1 MGLRPHDLVRLSEPG
16 AVLNADPVPPAG
28 VTPAL
33 AMAPFAVVRR
43 CGAAPP
49 GMVPVGVRGRTRS
62 ERFAAQV
69 PVAAI
74 AGCLAPERLAVER
87 AWEQARRRASVPAL
101 AALAAAAPWLDALG
115 LPWGPVGGIGFELAT
130 GIPVL
135 TAASDVDLLVR
146 AAGPLDLGKLRAL
159 AARLATMPARF
170 DVQLELDAGAVALAE
185 VCREIRG
192 TVLLRTARGPRLV
205 AWPGP

>member
-1 MGLRPHDLVRLSEPG
+1 MGLRPHDLVRLSKPG
-16 AVLNADPVPPAG
+16 AVLNVHPAPPAW
-28 VTPAL
+28 VAPTL
-33 AMAPFAVVRR
+33 AAAPFAVVRR

-49 GMVPVGVRGRTRS
+49 GMVPVGVRGRSRG

-74 AGCLAPERLAVER
+74 AGCIAPERLAEER
-87 AWEQARRRASVPAL
+87 VWEQARRRASVPAL

-146 AAGPLDLGKLRAL
+146 AAGPLDLGELQAL
-159 AARLATMPARF
+159 AARLATMPVRF
-170 DVQLELDAGAVALAE
+170 DVQLELEEGAVALAE
-185 VCREIRG
+185 LVREAPG
-192 TVLLRTARGPRLV
+192 TVLLRTARGPRLID
-205 AWPGP
+205 WPAP

>member
-16 AVLNADPVPPAG
+16 AVLNADPAPPAW
-28 VTPAL
+28 VAPAL
-33 AMAPFAVVRR
+33 ATAPFAVVRR
-43 CGAAPP
+43 CGAAPS
-49 GMVPVGVRGRTRS
+49 GMVPVGVRGRTRG

-74 AGCLAPERLAVER
+74 AGCVVPERLAVER
-87 AWEQARRRASVPAL
+87 AWEQARRREGVPAL
-101 AALAAAAPWLDALG
+101 AALAAAAPWLEALR

-146 AAGPLDLGKLRAL
+146 AAGPFDLGKLQAL
-159 AARLATMPARF
+159 AARLATMSVRF
-170 DVQLELDAGAVALAE
+170 DVQLELAEGAVALAE
-185 VCREIRG
+185 LVREAPG

-205 AWPGP
+205 AWPAP